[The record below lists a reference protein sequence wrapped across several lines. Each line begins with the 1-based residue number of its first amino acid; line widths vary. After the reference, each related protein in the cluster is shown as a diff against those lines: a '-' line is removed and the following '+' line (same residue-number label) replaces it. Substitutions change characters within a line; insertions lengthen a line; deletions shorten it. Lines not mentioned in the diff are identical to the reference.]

1 MIVNGRNIGRPS
13 YNRLKAVFGAVSE
26 YYGYELD
33 DLRGK
38 HKTQGVAQARHLA
51 MYLSWPYAIKSDIA
65 AFAHRNHATVI
76 HGIRNAEYRIGNK
89 EIDQDEL
96 DLIRELVSRY
106 MKKATPIRIKTIK

>member
-1 MIVNGRNIGRPS
+1 MIVNGRNISRPS
-13 YNRLKAVFGAVSE
+13 YNRLKAVFSAVSE
-26 YYGYELD
+26 YYGYEMD

-76 HGIRNAEYRIGNK
+76 HGIRNAEYRIKN
-89 EIDQDEL
+89 EDISQIEL
-96 DLIRELVSRY
+96 NLIKQLVSKY
-106 MKKATPIRIKTIK
+106 MEKTAPIRIKT